1 MDAMYYGDTL
11 VVDLDTGKTEE
22 VGFDEVDQAGPGLA
36 AGLALCAKYEDA
48 DPLIF
53 GSGLLTGTPVP
64 GACLGFV
71 LGMSPLSG
79 ELAVAPLNLFAGA
92 EAKLSGFGMI
102 VVKGDSAKPVYL
114 WLHDG
119 VADLLDASSLWG
131 RDTWETTDA
140 VRRDMGEGLI
150 QVIAIGPAGEAGTD
164 LASFSINYWGS
175 GDGAALGSAMGAKNL
190 KAVALRGL
198 GMLDAE
204 EPDEF
209 YRGALELFEKAPAE
223 RGFKSLCT
231 ALGADDIDAWLEP
244 MLHRHRSCFACPSAC
259 SAFVKYNEE
268 PSVMAS
274 EGVEEPGMLATSL
287 AAALWLEKGGWEAE
301 PACRAMEA
309 MAREGIDP
317 VRGARELSA
326 GPLSDPGAI
335 ADAVKGLQGSE
346 DSGWPVGESM
356 SYGLFG
362 AWVPPLAPQAEWLA
376 ANRIGYI
383 LGICPTYLLS
393 SGLDAGA
400 LFELCGPAAGLKI
413 DDASIEGMF

>member
-1 MDAMYYGDTL
+1 
-11 VVDLDTGKTEE
+11 
-22 VGFDEVDQAGPGLA
+22 
-36 AGLALCAKYEDA
+36 
-48 DPLIF
+48 
-53 GSGLLTGTPVP
+53 
-64 GACLGFV
+64 
-71 LGMSPLSG
+71 
-79 ELAVAPLNLFAGA
+79 
-92 EAKLSGFGMI
+92 
-102 VVKGDSAKPVYL
+102 
-114 WLHDG
+114 
-119 VADLLDASSLWG
+119 
-131 RDTWETTDA
+131 
-140 VRRDMGEGLI
+140 
-150 QVIAIGPAGEAGTD
+150 
-164 LASFSINYWGS
+164 
-175 GDGAALGSAMGAKNL
+175 MGAKNL

-204 EPDEF
+204 EPDKF

-223 RGFKSLCT
+223 RGFKSLCS
-231 ALGADDIDAWLEP
+231 ALGAADVDAWLEP
-244 MLHRHRSCFACPSAC
+244 MLHRHRSCFACPGAC
-259 SAFVKYNEE
+259 SSFVKYNEE

-274 EGVEEPGMLATSL
+274 EGVEEPGMLVTSL

-362 AWVPPLAPQAEWLA
+362 AWVPPLAPEDDWVT
-376 ANRIGYI
+376 ANRIGYV
-383 LGICPTYLLS
+383 LGICPTYLLA

-400 LFELCGPAAGLKI
+400 LFELCGPAAGLEI
-413 DDASIEGMF
+413 DADSIQGMF